1 MYRCMYTHMHVPAYI
16 HSQNIHA
23 LTWKLVRNPTQ
34 FHTVILMRVTSAGS
48 KFWNEW
54 GGSGNSQR
62 AVDGC
67 RTNRPLFPRSTQA
80 EEHMARLP
88 RQEGQPRSQATRS
101 THRIRCGRAPTLL
114 VWFGLMPGPRT
125 NSGTLISNSYS
136 CRLSIGKENCPAR
149 KHRVKRTALQQNTVS
164 TSVCVC
170 VMYGTCVHALG
181 GAGDAGSPGAGG
193 MGSLEAPDVGAGHW
207 PQVLWKHSV
216 SLSTS
221 HL

>member
-1 MYRCMYTHMHVPAYI
+1 MVGPKSM
-16 HSQNIHA
+16 
-23 LTWKLVRNPTQ
+23 
-34 FHTVILMRVTSAGS
+34 FETS
-48 KFWNEW
+48 
-54 GGSGNSQR
+54 
-62 AVDGC
+62 
-67 RTNRPLFPRSTQA
+67 
-80 EEHMARLP
+80 
-88 RQEGQPRSQATRS
+88 
-101 THRIRCGRAPTLL
+101 ILL

-193 MGSLEAPDVGAGHW
+193 MGSLEAPDVGAGH
-207 PQVLWKHSV
+207 
-216 SLSTS
+216 
-221 HL
+221 